1 MKKLISVLL
10 ALLMVMALMPV
21 TSADTTEHTHSWR
34 QISRDEPTCTMGG
47 RALYMCICG
56 EKLVENLPALGH
68 AFSKQVYISRAD
80 CTHYGVFYWECERCG
95 ERSATGND
103 KPMGHDWTDWVI
115 IRRAFPGEEGVQLR
129 KCSRCGETE
138 KRSYAFDTGASDY
151 MPRENGGSARDILDL
166 LRGGASGTPEVGFG
180 PFTAGEPG
188 SGNVIPGE
196 KLEISFME
204 LNQAEEDGY
213 LELDFGIKGGL
224 PPYHVEVYYRGL
236 TGENGEKYT
245 EALAKARTIEDADI
259 LTNDCRF
266 IVDAE
271 YDFYYSSDNEWR
283 QAHDRYRYKLV
294 VRDSGGQEASADN
307 YDESLFE

>member
-1 MKKLISVLL
+1 M
-10 ALLMVMALMPV
+10 
-21 TSADTTEHTHSWR
+21 HTHSWR
-34 QISRDEPTCTMGG
+34 LISREEPTCTMSG
-47 RALYMCICG
+47 RALYTCSCG
-56 EKLVENLPALGH
+56 EKKVEQLPALGH
-68 AFSKQVYISRAD
+68 EFSKQVYLSPAD

-103 KPMGHDWTDWVI
+103 KPLGHDWTDLVI
-115 IRRAFPGEEGVQLR
+115 IQRAFPGEEGVQLR

-138 KRSYAFDTGASDY
+138 KRSYAFNADASDY
-151 MPRENGGSARDILDL
+151 MPRKNGGSARDILDL
-166 LRGGASGTPEVGFG
+166 LRGGASDGSDGGFG
-180 PFTAGEPG
+180 PFTASEPG
-188 SGNVIPGE
+188 NGNVIPGE

-204 LNQAEEDGY
+204 LNQAEEAGY

-236 TGENGEKYT
+236 TGGNGEKYT
-245 EALAKARTIEDADI
+245 EALAKARIIEDADI
-259 LTNDCRF
+259 FANDCRF

-271 YDFYYSSDNEWR
+271 YDFYRYSDNEWR